1 MVELVL
7 ILENVF
13 FLLLITF
20 YLIYKLSGFDVVIYL
35 SASLVAKLSLLS
47 LNWFFFSPN
56 FSSVLFLKETL
67 FVPVKNGRV
76 GVDFGECVL
85 SIVDYVLSYLQIKWI

>member
-1 MVELVL
+1 MNYDVRKIMAE
-7 ILENVF
+7 ILSDSSVF
-13 FLLLITF
+13 FI
-20 YLIYKLSGFDVVIYL
+20 IYL
-35 SASLVAKLSLLS
+35 SKAFVFVAKLSLLS